1 MKQAQYLY
9 NFRIYSLPKKR
20 GKEQFLLIHTGAT
33 HPVLVLGLG
42 LACQRETL
50 LSLAPMEAPAQANLI
65 LFWHLNYRTNC
76 HCCYLFTCGQGEIV
90 TIIHVVFHQKKL
102 PTNSSIYPKLL
113 LACSMRSEGLCV
125 YSLPGSSLCGSGVGG
140 STGSRQTLYVET
152 QRFLCCCRSLQ
163 DLHQHLT

>member
-65 LFWHLNYRTNC
+65 LF
-76 HCCYLFTCGQGEIV
+76 
-90 TIIHVVFHQKKL
+90 
-102 PTNSSIYPKLL
+102 
-113 LACSMRSEGLCV
+113 
-125 YSLPGSSLCGSGVGG
+125 
-140 STGSRQTLYVET
+140 
-152 QRFLCCCRSLQ
+152 
-163 DLHQHLT
+163 